1 MKLKELRKSSG
12 LTQNEIAKILNI
24 TQQSYNGY
32 ETNKYEPN
40 LKTLCQLADYY
51 GVSLDYLCDHETPNQ
66 TQIGYLTD
74 TQKVA
79 INLLLKLNESN
90 LLQTIGYLTA
100 QIQNQ

>member
-66 TQIGYLTD
+66 TKLGYLND
-74 TQKVA
+74 QQRQ
-79 INLLLKLNESN
+79 LLELIKELNELN
-90 LLQTIGYLTA
+90 TIKAISYISGLIA
-100 QIQNQ
+100 GQ